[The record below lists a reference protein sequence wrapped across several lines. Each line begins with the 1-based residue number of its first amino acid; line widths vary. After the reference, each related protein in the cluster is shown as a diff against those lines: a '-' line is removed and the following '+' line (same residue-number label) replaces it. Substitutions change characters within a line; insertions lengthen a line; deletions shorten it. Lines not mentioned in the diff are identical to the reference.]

1 MIRSNG
7 KTRDDLTIVG
17 ASIYRELR
25 LAVHPAEPAQPNNNF
40 LCPVICLFGE
50 GRSCLACRGRR
61 VRSHTKGQ
69 GAGRQYRRPPDAV
82 AKGCRRTKLGEARPW
97 ASGRNGGDEWVRRPR
112 CRDAPWI
119 GLELRDAAAE
129 WPRRVTQ
136 PIRAKGTCHPGIRR
150 RRRRF
155 CICSGNR
162 LIVTF
167 SLLRRTDT
175 QGSAHQ
181 RAELSV
187 SACPKVTR
195 S

>member
-7 KTRDDLTIVG
+7 RTRDDLTIVG

-25 LAVHPAEPAQPNNNF
+25 LAAHPAEPAQPNNNF

-97 ASGRNGGDEWVRRPR
+97 ASGRNGGDVWVRWAR
-112 CRDAPWI
+112 CPGSGWSSATRRRDG
-119 GLELRDAAAE
+119 GLEAA
-129 WPRRVTQ
+129 PRHSTNQSEGNVSSRHPAPAPAVLYLQWEPAHCNILSAARNRYARVG
-136 PIRAKGTCHPGIRR
+136 P
-150 RRRRF
+150 
-155 CICSGNR
+155 SE
-162 LIVTF
+162 
-167 SLLRRTDT
+167 S
-175 QGSAHQ
+175 
-181 RAELSV
+181 
-187 SACPKVTR
+187 
-195 S
+195 